1 MHSQVK
7 VPAGFSVELDK
18 LFLKFIWKY
27 EGLRIAKTVK
37 EEKCEMTYLLDIQ
50 TRYNYVVLINTMWS

>member
-1 MHSQVK
+1 MYSQVR
-7 VPAGFSVELDK
+7 VPQGFSVKLDK

-37 EEKCEMTYLLDIQ
+37 EEKREMTYLFDIQ
-50 TRYNYVVLINTMWS
+50 TPYH